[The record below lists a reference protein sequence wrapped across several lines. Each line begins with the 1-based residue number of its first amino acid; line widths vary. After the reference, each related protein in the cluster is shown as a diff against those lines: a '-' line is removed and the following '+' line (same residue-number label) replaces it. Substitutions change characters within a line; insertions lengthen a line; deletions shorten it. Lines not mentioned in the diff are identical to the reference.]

1 MTTDQ
6 LPRWPLL
13 DDYRVPGLLLL
24 LGFGVLLLP
33 AVVLLAR
40 RCAAGFRSAA
50 GVGLEPVARMLVHL
64 AAIGRLVLG
73 MGSHARARTGGGAA
87 DEPTAGRE
95 GRSSPDSAE
104 KVTAP

>member
-40 RCAAGFRSAA
+40 RAAVIVLYTDGLIERRGQDLDAGTAPTSGPPAVNSSASSASRRSTK
-50 GVGLEPVARMLVHL
+50 G
-64 AAIGRLVLG
+64 
-73 MGSHARARTGGGAA
+73 GSMPPSAQ
-87 DEPTAGRE
+87 
-95 GRSSPDSAE
+95 RSSPVQRCHPVS
-104 KVTAP
+104 